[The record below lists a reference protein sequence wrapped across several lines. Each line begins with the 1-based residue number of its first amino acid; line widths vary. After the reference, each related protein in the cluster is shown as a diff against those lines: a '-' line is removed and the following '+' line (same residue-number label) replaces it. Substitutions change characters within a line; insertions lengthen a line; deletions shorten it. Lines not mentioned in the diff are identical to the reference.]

1 MPRPGSTWSRS
12 EWLRRLGFKSGD
24 MPPIAAAFTPTLA
37 SGDAS
42 ELLPP
47 LLAPQGWA
55 GVDIPASVGL
65 HGVYGVQSKG
75 VGGCFVE
82 LDVNQIS
89 RLSLSATSLTALGL
103 IPLQGQIPGVNS
115 TFGAAVIPTAST
127 PLQANDGFLMEGF
140 GNYQP
145 TKPLYVP
152 PGSYLYVYANAPSLA
167 FQGTVFVRDVPAGLA
182 ED

>member
-1 MPRPGSTWSRS
+1 
-12 EWLRRLGFKSGD
+12 

-65 HGVYGVQSKG
+65 HGLYGVHSKG

-89 RLSLSATSLTALGL
+89 RISLSATSLITLGFVAL
-103 IPLQGQIPGVNS
+103 QEQIPGVNS
-115 TFGAAVIPTAST
+115 VFGVATVASGLL
-127 PLQANDGFLMEGF
+127 PMQGNDGFLMEGF

-145 TKPLYVP
+145 TKALYVP
-152 PGSYLYVYANAPSLA
+152 PGSYLYVYAHAPSLA
-167 FQGTVFVRDVPAGLA
+167 FQGSVFVRDVPAGLA